1 MRPCRWPVQREKV
14 MVQTMSKT
22 LEVDPQRG
30 IDQPSGRPHLPY
42 KTLTAALVA
51 AQGNA
56 LIKLAPGTYSA
67 VSGERFPLLI
77 GDRVVVMGQETSQGD
92 GIVIAGGGAVPG
104 DGAISATLL
113 VEDQAQVRGVTIQN
127 PQGVGVLVRSGVPL
141 VRACRLS
148 QCGQAGV
155 QVMGMASPLV
165 LQVRGD
171 QIAGVG
177 LMWMEQAKGEIRD
190 CTLQRCNVG
199 IHILGAAAPLL
210 TDNQCANNQT
220 GMRVAG
226 TASPV
231 LRQNRLVQN
240 QQWGLLVQERGRPD
254 LGQPASEAH
263 NILRYN
269 RQGDLRNDTG
279 QTLVT
284 VGNDLL
290 PQTLVGPITLAPSQI
305 PDPVAVPPLL
315 LDRAETGPAAA
326 PPTTPEPPPPP
337 PVVSRFVDL
346 QGHWAAAYIEALAD
360 RNLAKGFADGTYRP
374 DDTITRSQFA
384 ALVASCYGSRPFVRN
399 TSEFLDVP
407 RRFWAY
413 RAIDI
418 AQRQGFVSG
427 YPDQTYRPGQ
437 PMTRVQA
444 MVAVANGLGLPDA
457 PASTLGR
464 YADRAQIPSYAMTPL
479 SAAAQ
484 AGLIINYPEADQL
497 RPQDSMTRAEVSGL
511 IYQGLVALGQA
522 PRLTGADPTPT
533 PTPSIQ
539 GAFAD
544 IQGHW
549 AQDFIQGLLNLD
561 LVRGQS
567 DGQFYPDQAMTRAQF
582 AALVATA
589 FSPPPRQN
597 AQSFADVPADHWAAS
612 AIQIACRGGFLAGF
626 PDGTFAPSHAVLRLQ
641 VWLALVNGLALI
653 NDHPVKLY
661 VLNRYQDRGLI
672 PGYALEAVALSTEL
686 GLVVN
691 MPALAQLNPH
701 RAASRADIAAAVY
714 QALAYQRRLSP
725 IDNPYIVR
733 V

>member
-1 MRPCRWPVQREKV
+1 
-14 MVQTMSKT
+14 MVQTTVKT
-22 LEVDPQRG
+22 LEVNPQTG

-56 LIKLAPGTYSA
+56 VIRLAPGTYSTE
-67 VSGERFPLLI
+67 SGERFPLPI
-77 GDRVVVMGQETSQGD
+77 GDRVVVMGQETTQGD

-104 DGAISATLL
+104 DGTISAALV

-155 QVMGMASPLV
+155 QVMGMASPLI

-177 LMWMEQAKGEIRD
+177 LRWMEQAKGEIRD
-190 CTLQRCNVG
+190 CILQHCNVG

-220 GMRVAG
+220 GMRIAG
-226 TASPV
+226 IASPV
-231 LRQNRLVQN
+231 LRRNRLVQN
-240 QQWGLLVQERGRPD
+240 QWWGLLVQERSRPD
-254 LGQPASEAH
+254 LGLPADAGD

-269 RQGDLRNDTG
+269 RQGDLRNDTS
-279 QTLVT
+279 QPFMA
-284 VGNDLL
+284 VGNDLV
-290 PQTLVGPITLAPSQI
+290 PQALAGPISLAPSQM
-305 PDPVAVPPLL
+305 PDATAVPPML
-315 LDRAETGPAAA
+315 LDQAETDPLGP
-326 PPTTPEPPPPP
+326 TLSIPEPPAPP

-374 DDTITRSQFA
+374 NDIITRAQFA
-384 ALVASCYGSRPFVRN
+384 ALVASCYSTRPLVRSAVSF
-399 TSEFLDVP
+399 TDVP
-407 RRFWAY
+407 SGFWAY

-418 AQRQGFVSG
+418 AQRQGFVTG
-427 YPDQTYRPGQ
+427 FPDGTYRPGQ

-444 MVAVANGLGLPDA
+444 MVAVANGLGLPEA

-479 SAAAQ
+479 SAATQ
-484 AGLIINYPEADQL
+484 AGLILNYPAADHL
-497 RPQDSMTRAEVSGL
+497 RPQEPMTRAEVSVL

-522 PRLTGADPTPT
+522 PRLTGADPV
-533 PTPSIQ
+533 PSTEETMVQ

-582 AALVATA
+582 AALVSAAFQPAPRLTA
-589 FSPPPRQN
+589 PP
-597 AQSFADVPADHWAAS
+597 FVDVPADHWAAS
-612 AIQIACRGGFLAGF
+612 AIQTACRGGFLAGF
-626 PDGTFAPSHAVLRLQ
+626 PDGTFAPNHAVLRLQ
-641 VWLALVNGLALI
+641 VWLALVNGLALLEQ
-653 NDHPVKLY
+653 HPVKLY
-661 VLNRYQDRGLI
+661 ALNRYQDRDLI
-672 PGYALEAVALSTEL
+672 PGYALEAVAIATQL

-691 MPALAQLNPH
+691 RPDLAQLNPH
-701 RAASRADIAAAVY
+701 RAATRADIAAAVY
-714 QALAYQRRLSP
+714 QTLAYQRRLP
-725 IDNPYIVR
+725 PLTNPYMVR
-733 V
+733 MDT

>member
-1 MRPCRWPVQREKV
+1 

-67 VSGERFPLLI
+67 ESGERFPLLI
-77 GDRVVVMGQETSQGD
+77 GDRVVVMGQETSQGE
-92 GIVIAGGGAVPG
+92 GIVVVGGGAVPG
-104 DGAISATLL
+104 DGAISAALV

-155 QVMGMASPLV
+155 QVMGMASPLI

-171 QIAGVG
+171 QMAGVG
-177 LMWMEQAKGEIRD
+177 LLLLEQAKGEIRD
-190 CTLQRCNVG
+190 CTLQRCNLG

-240 QQWGLLVQERGRPD
+240 QQWGLLVQERGQPD
-254 LGQPASEAH
+254 LGHPDEAAN
-263 NILRYN
+263 NILRHN

-290 PQTLVGPITLAPSQI
+290 PQALVGPVTLAPSQI
-305 PDPVAVPPLL
+305 PDPAAVPPLL
-315 LDRAETGPAAA
+315 LDRAETGPVIA
-326 PPTTPEPPPPP
+326 PSAPPEPPAPP

-346 QGHWAAAYIEALAD
+346 QGHWAAAYVESLSD
-360 RNLAKGFADGTYRP
+360 RNLAKGFTDGTYRP
-374 DDTITRSQFA
+374 NDIITRSQFA

-407 RRFWAY
+407 RSFWAY
-413 RAIDI
+413 RAIDM
-418 AQRQGFVSG
+418 AQRQGFISG
-427 YPDQTYRPGQ
+427 YPDQTYRPSQ

-444 MVAVANGLGLPDA
+444 MVAVVNGLGLPDA

-479 SAAAQ
+479 SAATQ
-484 AGLIINYPEADQL
+484 AGLIITYPNADQL
-497 RPQDSMTRAEVSGL
+497 RPQDPMTRAEVSVL

-522 PRLTGADPTPT
+522 PRLTGVDPTP
-533 PTPSIQ
+533 PSPPLVQ
-539 GAFAD
+539 GSFAD

-567 DGQFYPDQAMTRAQF
+567 DGQFYPDQSMTRAQF
-582 AALVATA
+582 AALVTA
-589 FSPPPRQN
+589 AFQPAPRLDTQPFS
-597 AQSFADVPADHWAAS
+597 DVPANHWATS
-612 AIQIACRGGFLAGF
+612 AIQAACRGGFLAGF
-626 PDGTFAPSHAVLRLQ
+626 PDGTFAPNHSVLRLQ
-641 VWLALVNGLALI
+641 VWLALVNGLALV
-653 NDHPVKLY
+653 NDHSVMLH
-661 VLNRYQDRGLI
+661 VLNRYQDRGII
-672 PGYALEAVALSTEL
+672 PGYALEAVALATQL

-691 MPALAQLNPH
+691 MPDLTQINPH

-714 QALAYQRRLSP
+714 QTLVYQRRIPPL
-725 IDNPYIVR
+725 DNPYIVR
-733 V
+733 I

>member
-1 MRPCRWPVQREKV
+1 
-14 MVQTMSKT
+14 MVQTTVKT

-56 LIKLAPGTYSA
+56 VIKLAPGTYSA
-67 VSGERFPLLI
+67 ETGERFPLMI
-77 GDRVVVMGQETSQGD
+77 GDRVVVVGQEASQGD
-92 GIVIAGGGAVPG
+92 GIVIAGGGPVPG
-104 DGAISATLL
+104 DGAISAAL
-113 VEDQAQVRGVTIQN
+113 VAEDQAQVRGVTIQN

-155 QVMGMASPLV
+155 QVMGMASPLI

-171 QIAGVG
+171 QMNGGG
-177 LMWMEQAKGEIRD
+177 LMLMEQAKGEIRD
-190 CTLQRCNVG
+190 CILQRCNVG
-199 IHILGAAAPLL
+199 IHIVGAAAPLL

-231 LRQNRLVQN
+231 LRCNRLVQN

-254 LGQPASEAH
+254 LGHPADEAH
-263 NILRYN
+263 NVLRQN

-279 QTLVT
+279 QTLVA
-284 VGNDLL
+284 VGNDLV
-290 PQTLVGPITLAPSQI
+290 PQALIGPITLTPSHI
-305 PDPVAVPPLL
+305 PDPTAVPPML
-315 LDRAETGPAAA
+315 LDRAETAPVVA
-326 PPTTPEPPPPP
+326 PPTTPEPPVPPP
-337 PVVSRFVDL
+337 IISRFVDL
-346 QGHWAAAYIEALAD
+346 QGHWATAYIEALAD

-384 ALVASCYGSRPFVRN
+384 ALVASCYGNRPLMRN
-399 TSEFLDVP
+399 TVSFSDVP
-407 RRFWAY
+407 SNFWAY
-413 RAIDI
+413 RAIDL
-418 AQRQGFVSG
+418 AQRQGFVTG
-427 YPDQTYRPGQ
+427 YPDGTFRPSQ

-479 SAAAQ
+479 SAATQ
-484 AGLIINYPEADQL
+484 AGLIINYPNADQL
-497 RPQDSMTRAEVSGL
+497 RPQDPMTRAEVSVL
-511 IYQGLVALGQA
+511 MYQGLVTLGQA
-522 PRLTGADPTPT
+522 PRLTGVTPT
-533 PTPSIQ
+533 PPPPAMVQ

-582 AALVATA
+582 AALMAATFHPA
-589 FSPPPRQN
+589 PRFNVQPFS
-597 AQSFADVPADHWAAS
+597 DVPSDHWAAS
-612 AIQIACRGGFLAGF
+612 AIQTACRGGFLAGF
-626 PDGTFAPSHAVLRLQ
+626 PDGTFAPNHAVLRLQ
-641 VWLALVNGLALI
+641 VWLALVNGLALG
-653 NDHPVKLY
+653 DQHPVKLY
-661 VLNRYQDRGLI
+661 VLNRYQDRELI
-672 PGYALEAVALSTEL
+672 PGYALEAVALASQL

-691 MPALAQLNPH
+691 RPNLAQLNPH
-701 RAASRADIAAAVY
+701 RAATRADIAAAVY
-714 QALAYQRRLSP
+714 QTLAYQRRIDPL
-725 IDNPYIVR
+725 DNPYIVR

>member
-1 MRPCRWPVQREKV
+1 

-42 KTLTAALVA
+42 RTLTAALVA

-67 VSGERFPLLI
+67 ESGERFPLLI
-77 GDRVVVMGQETSQGD
+77 GDRVVIMGQETTQGD
-92 GIVIAGGGAVPG
+92 GIVITGGGAVPG
-104 DGAISATLL
+104 DGAISAALV

-155 QVMGMASPLV
+155 QVMGMASPLI

-171 QIAGVG
+171 QMAGVG
-177 LMWMEQAKGEIRD
+177 LLLLEQAKGEIRD
-190 CTLQRCNVG
+190 CTLQRCNMG

-210 TDNQCANNQT
+210 TDNHCANNQT

-240 QQWGLLVQERGRPD
+240 QQWGLLVQERGQPD
-254 LGQPASEAH
+254 LGQPGEAA
-263 NILRYN
+263 NNTLRHN

-290 PQTLVGPITLAPSQI
+290 PQALVGPVTLAPSQV
-305 PDPVAVPPLL
+305 PDPAAVPPLL
-315 LDRAETGPAAA
+315 LDRAETA
-326 PPTTPEPPPPP
+326 PVIAPSAPPEPPAPP

-360 RNLAKGFADGTYRP
+360 RNLAKGFTDGTYRP
-374 DDTITRSQFA
+374 NDIITRSQFA

-407 RRFWAY
+407 RSFWAY
-413 RAIDI
+413 RAIDM

-427 YPDQTYRPGQ
+427 YPDQTYRPSQ

-444 MVAVANGLGLPDA
+444 IVAVVNGLGLPDA
-457 PASTLGR
+457 PASALGR
-464 YADRAQIPSYAMTPL
+464 YADRAQIPSYAMSPL
-479 SAAAQ
+479 SAATQ
-484 AGLIINYPEADQL
+484 AGLIINYPDADQL
-497 RPQDSMTRAEVSGL
+497 RPQDPMTRAEVSVL
-511 IYQGLVALGQA
+511 IYQGLVALGHA
-522 PRLTGADPTPT
+522 PRLTGADPTP
-533 PTPSIQ
+533 PPPPLVQ
-539 GAFAD
+539 GSFAD
-544 IQGHW
+544 IQSHW

-582 AALVATA
+582 AALVTA
-589 FSPPPRQN
+589 AFQPAPRLN
-597 AQSFADVPADHWAAS
+597 AQPFSDVPAHHWAAN
-612 AIQIACRGGFLAGF
+612 AIQMACRGGFLAGF
-626 PDGTFAPSHAVLRLQ
+626 PDGTFAPNHAVLRLQ
-641 VWLALVNGLALI
+641 VWLALVNGLALV
-653 NDHPVKLY
+653 NDHAVKLY
-661 VLNRYQDRGLI
+661 VVNHYQDRGMI
-672 PGYALEAVALSTEL
+672 PGYALEAVALATQL

-691 MPALAQLNPH
+691 MPDLTQLNPH

-714 QALAYQRRLSP
+714 QTLVYQRRIPPL
-725 IDNPYIVR
+725 DHPYIVR
-733 V
+733 I